1 MQSVR
6 SPALAWLGG
15 ALAAGMLL
23 LGAACG
29 GSDDDSDS
37 AGTTVETGAGDE
49 NRRLSDAS
57 WDEYVAARDRAQE
70 VNAAATTT
78 FAKCAKLAPGSDS
91 EALDTCLGDSAASV
105 VTEGESLLQTLGG
118 FEDDV
123 GGACA
128 DALTKLDG
136 YVKLYVAS
144 VNGVETAVENDQAGV
159 SAQIDEATEALEEA
173 RAARAPFEV
182 ACKPAV

>member
-1 MQSVR
+1 V
-6 SPALAWLGG
+6 
-15 ALAAGMLL
+15 LL
-23 LGAACG
+23 LGVGCG

-37 AGTTVETGAGDE
+37 AGTTVETDAGAE
-49 NRRLSDAS
+49 NVRLSDAS
-57 WDEYVAARDRAQE
+57 WDEYVTARDSSHR
-70 VNAAATTT
+70 VNTAATTT
-78 FAKCAKLAPGSDS
+78 FAKCAKLAPGADS
-91 EALDTCLGDSAASV
+91 AAIDACLGDSAASV
-105 VTEGESLLQTLGG
+105 VAEGESLLETLGG
-118 FEDDV
+118 YEDEV

-173 RAARAPFEV
+173 RAARAPFEA
-182 ACKPAV
+182 ACKPAG